1 MLARLFEPFFG
12 RFGPHPSQNYQVHD
26 ASTTLTS
33 LYWHDDTLRSRSVS
47 GIVLSGIVDVPA
59 PPERLVADWTRDI
72 ASHMA
77 LAAGDVEPMPLARAR
92 MRWPDYSQC
101 VQVAY
106 DWTASQG
113 LPGLLPASDI
123 ALMACRGARYHHDGE
138 QYGGFVFCNLFLSD
152 DCGLDVHFPYAGN
165 GRDGGYRIPLK
176 RGTMLVFDT
185 CQPHAVIR
193 RGHDG
198 FDDADFANP
207 ASPANPANALDHV
220 QMFLTWELPVDDSR
234 VVQALGMAFDVLP
247 SNSAMPQDAQV
258 LANGAAAVLCANS
271 GRWLPVSDAV

>member
-1 MLARLFEPFFG
+1 MSARTAYPSTTFLAGSALT
-12 RFGPHPSQNYQVHD
+12 PSQNYQVHD
-26 ASTTLTS
+26 ASPPLTS
-33 LYWHDDTLRSRSVS
+33 LFWHDDILRSRSVS
-47 GIVLSGIVDVPA
+47 GVVLSGVVDLP
-59 PPERLVADWTRDI
+59 PLPERLVADWTRDI
-72 ASHMA
+72 SSHTP

-101 VQVAY
+101 VQAAY

-113 LPGLLPASDI
+113 LPGLLSASDV

-165 GRDGGYRIPLK
+165 GGYRIPLT

-193 RGHDG
+193 RGQDG
-198 FDDADFANP
+198 FDEADFGNP
-207 ASPANPANALDHV
+207 ASALDDV
-220 QMFLTWELPVDDSR
+220 QMFLTWELPVDDAR
-234 VVQALGMAFDVLP
+234 VMQALGMAFDVLP
-247 SNSAMPQDAQV
+247 SNVAAPQDAQV

-271 GRWLPVSDAV
+271 GRWLPVPDAE